1 MTNKPDSD
9 IVETIWRNYLVRGE
23 VPQPGSA
30 APLNYNSYRHWMH
43 RLPSDPRCQVCY
55 APFEGFGGALVRR
68 VLGIDRSKMNPRFC
82 NNCERFVMMYHG
94 GTELELSMLFADVRG
109 STALAEQRSA
119 LEFSRIINR
128 FYTAATDVLVRSNA
142 LIEKLIGDEVVGLY
156 VPGLAGMAHARA
168 AIEAA
173 QAILRATG
181 HGDPAG
187 AWIPIGI
194 GVHTGTAYVGAVGS
208 SEGVSD
214 IAALGDAVNTTAR
227 LASQAGTGEVLVS
240 EEAANAAGIDTNG
253 LEVRHLQ
260 LKGRAEPVDV
270 RVIRAGPAG

>member
-1 MTNKPDSD
+1 MTNQLESD
-9 IVETIWRNYLVRGE
+9 AVEAIWRDYLLYGK
-23 VPQPGSA
+23 VPTPGGPS
-30 APLNYNSYRHWMH
+30 PITYNNYRHWMH

-55 APFEGFGGALVRR
+55 APFEGVGGALVRR

-82 NNCERFVMMYHG
+82 NNCERFVQKFHG
-94 GTELELSMLFADVRG
+94 GTEIELSLLFADVRG
-109 STALAEQRSA
+109 STALAEQSSA
-119 LEFSRIINR
+119 REFSKVINR
-128 FYTAATDVLVRSNA
+128 FYTSATDVLVRSNA

-156 VPGLAGMAHARA
+156 VPGLAGPAHARA

-187 AWIPIGI
+187 SWIPIGV

-208 SEGVSD
+208 AEGVTD

-227 LASQAGTGEVLVS
+227 LASQAGPGEVLVS
-240 EEAANAAGIDTNG
+240 EEAILAAGIDANG

-270 RVIRAGPAG
+270 RVLRAEPAG